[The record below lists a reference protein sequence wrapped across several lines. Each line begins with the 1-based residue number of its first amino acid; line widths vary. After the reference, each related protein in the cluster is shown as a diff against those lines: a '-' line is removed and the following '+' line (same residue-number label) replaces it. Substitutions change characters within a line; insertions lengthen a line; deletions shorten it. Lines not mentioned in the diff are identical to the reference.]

1 VLRARSVNTDPESC
15 GKRPL
20 TCVEADIGGVLAS
33 PAVSLTDALAVAAS
47 VVFLVRLLPQPIR
60 LARSGVAAGVSS
72 AAALNA
78 VVSAVA
84 WIAYGLVHGLPVV
97 WGVSVLAL
105 VPCTW
110 QAVLLRHQVTRRD
123 LAAVAG
129 FVAALLVA
137 AALGVLG
144 VALAGTVLV
153 TAGPQVRRV
162 LREHDLSGVAPAT
175 WWVAVVDAVTWG
187 AYGWAVSDAA
197 LVGYF
202 FALLAAAVIVL
213 SRLAWTSRV
222 PSPAAPAV

>member
-1 VLRARSVNTDPESC
+1 MSVVD
-15 GKRPL
+15 L
-20 TCVEADIGGVLAS
+20 LAI
-33 PAVSLTDALAVAAS
+33 TAS
-47 VVFLVRLLPQPIR
+47 VVFLIRLLPQPIR

-78 VVSAVA
+78 CVSAAA
-84 WIAYGLVHGLPVV
+84 WIAYGASQGLPVV

-105 VPCTW
+105 IPSTW
-110 QAVLLRHQVTRRD
+110 QAVLLRRQVTRRD
-123 LAAVAG
+123 LAAVGG

-153 TAGPQVRRV
+153 TTGPQVRRV

-197 LVGYF
+197 LIGYF
-202 FALLAAAVIVL
+202 VALLAAAVIVL
-213 SRLAWTSRV
+213 SRLAWTSRN
-222 PSPAAPAV
+222 PAAAI

>member
-1 VLRARSVNTDPESC
+1 M
-15 GKRPL
+15 
-20 TCVEADIGGVLAS
+20 
-33 PAVSLTDALAVAAS
+33 SLTDALAVTAS

-78 VVSAVA
+78 VVSALA
-84 WIAYGLVHGLPVV
+84 WIAYGLVQGLPVV

-105 VPCTW
+105 IPCTW
-110 QAVLLRHQVTRRD
+110 QALLLRRQVTRRD
-123 LAAVAG
+123 LAAVGG
-129 FVAALLVA
+129 FVVALVLA
-137 AALGVLG
+137 AAMGVLG

-153 TAGPQVRRV
+153 TTGPQVRRV

-175 WWVAVVDAVTWG
+175 WCVAVVDAVTWG

-197 LVGYF
+197 LIGYF
-202 FALLAAAVIVL
+202 VALLLAAVVVL

-222 PSPAAPAV
+222 PPPAAI